1 MDIFMGLYVL
11 VLSFMVWKLKQLDA
25 ISKDVVTRKEVE
37 ELVDK
42 KFKDVDNEFDKFEA
56 KLDLMSQ
63 QIVKIGV
70 TLARIDERM
79 KRDNG

>member
-37 ELVDK
+37 ELIDK